1 MNFLIP
7 LHSLLLNNPQP
18 GIEYTMASKGKGRM
32 LDSPDDPLAGE
43 LYLAISQLHEIGRR
57 IMQVH
62 DNPEDPMHAF
72 VNNIVFSLPTD
83 AEQVS
88 TCSDFLFRRLRDARI
103 VAGTEDQSDSEGED
117 EADELFQSPQAE
129 APKPGSGSESQ
140 PQPPQVDLPAPP
152 NPVVQSPV
160 SPTPG
165 PPVQTSATMT
175 QIPDTPESDVPKSP
189 GTGSLPPKILRI
201 QKREK
206 DRAERELEI
215 SRQERWPNPKASV
228 NHTIRHAR
236 QPSPL
241 ATGSGPAAAFT
252 PSSPRP
258 LRTPPAASIQDAPT
272 WTVLE
277 SSPLS
282 SPQGA
287 PANPPLPLPDSPT
300 TSRSNDPLVPKAQ
313 KDSDSSPRPADT
325 ALFPLTTPADFSG
338 TRCTSSSEAIKWTE
352 GVPKYTPVAS
362 TSCSRATSA
371 TEEEESE
378 KKKCVKASRSQTPP
392 AFESGSAPST
402 DFPRIKLTH
411 SASSF
416 SCILPRLP
424 PPSPPWETKE
434 EKLKRAREDEEE
446 LVDSEESTRSNSL
459 SAGSS
464 GFPSVSSSGSRP
476 RKKARTRHTVTPDT
490 SLASRASSASEPGAS
505 TLVVNEWIHET
516 AETYSAAVTPL
527 ASAPNAAVEHATAT
541 TIVTGRVTR
550 SKTAKAQGGK
560 KGKECV

>member
-1 MNFLIP
+1 
-7 LHSLLLNNPQP
+7 
-18 GIEYTMASKGKGRM
+18 MASKGKGRM
-32 LDSPDDPLAGE
+32 LDSPEDPLAGE

-88 TCSDFLFRRLRDARI
+88 TCSDLLFRRLRDARI

-140 PQPPQVDLPAPP
+140 PQPPQVDLPTPP

-206 DRAERELEI
+206 DRAEREFEI
-215 SRQERWPNPKASV
+215 SRQERRPNPKASV

-282 SPQGA
+282 SPQGV
-287 PANPPLPLPDSPT
+287 PANAPLPLPASPT

-325 ALFPLTTPADFSG
+325 APFPLTTPADFSG

-378 KKKCVKASRSQTPP
+378 KKKCVKAPSRSQTPP
-392 AFESGSAPST
+392 ASKSGSAPST
-402 DFPRIKLTH
+402 DLPRIKLTH

-424 PPSPPWETKE
+424 PPSPPWETRDDN
-434 EKLKRAREDEEE
+434 LKRAREDEEE

-464 GFPSVSSSGSRP
+464 GFPSVSSSSGSRP
-476 RKKARTRHTVTPDT
+476 RKKAKKTRHTVTPDT
-490 SLASRASSASEPGAS
+490 SLASGPPSESEAGSSTPVAA
-505 TLVVNEWIHET
+505 EWIHET
-516 AETYSAAVTPL
+516 AETYTTAVP
-527 ASAPNAAVEHATAT
+527 AVEQAITPP
-541 TIVTGRVTR
+541 GRVTR
-550 SKTAKAQGGK
+550 SRTAKAQGGK
-560 KGKECV
+560 KGKSNA